1 MLAAALAAVALAACG
16 AEDAED
22 AAPGST
28 AAEPQGPPPA
38 TTELTVT
45 FLPEGPEGAVR
56 EATLTCDPPGGSHPK
71 PEAACTVLA
80 SNADALVAVP
90 ADVACTQIYG
100 GPEEATIEGLLGGAQ
115 IEVTLNRTNG
125 CEINRW
131 ERLAAVVTL
140 PDG

>member
-1 MLAAALAAVALAACG
+1 LAAALAALALAGCG

-38 TTELTVT
+38 TTELTVR
-45 FLPEGPEGAVR
+45 FMPEGPAGPAR

-80 SNADALVAVP
+80 SNADALVPVP

-115 IEVTLNRTNG
+115 IEVALSRTNG

-131 ERLAAVVTL
+131 ERLAGVVTL